1 MGMFRNLLVHPFY
14 SFFSFVLPL
23 LFPHVNYWSGD
34 SAAHCCA
41 LEALADRKE
50 ADLEELE
57 NRDYEKWLLAQLRMA
72 AYTVANLSGTCRY
85 IAFFGRT
92 RHGR

>member
-23 LFPHVNYWSGD
+23 LFPHVNYWSEVAFAWGAQPRGQGD

-72 AYTVANLSGTCRY
+72 GGYHSY
-85 IAFFGRT
+85 II
-92 RHGR
+92 